1 MAAAAMT
8 RRQQNIQS
16 RGGLQSVNAAMQ
28 AAVKVAAAGPATRR
42 SGAADIK

>member
-8 RRQQNIQS
+8 REQLTIRS
-16 RGGLQSVNAAMQ
+16 RDGLRHVNAAMQ
-28 AAVKVAAAGPATRR
+28 AAVKAAAAGPATRR